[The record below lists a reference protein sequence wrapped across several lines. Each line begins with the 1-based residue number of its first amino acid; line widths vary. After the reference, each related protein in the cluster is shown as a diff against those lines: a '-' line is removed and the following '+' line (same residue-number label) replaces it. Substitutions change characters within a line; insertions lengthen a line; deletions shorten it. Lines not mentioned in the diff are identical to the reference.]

1 MPILPLKKLHLVKFG
16 STATGVI
23 FIMPLC
29 ATKMALGTY
38 LSRLNDATEIHR
50 LTSLEKRINDEGY
63 NLPLT

>member
-1 MPILPLKKLHLVKFG
+1 
-16 STATGVI
+16 
-23 FIMPLC
+23 MPLC

-50 LTSLEKRINDEGY
+50 LTSLEKRINDEAY